1 MKENA
6 TKTSAL
12 AARILLQDNQTV
24 ELNEWIFSKIRINSD
39 PRILELCCG
48 TGAQTEF
55 LAKIMGNGSL
65 DCVDINSDTIR
76 ENYSLVRNKAVNYH
90 VSSIDDVSNYA
101 PKEVDLIF
109 SAYGFYYSDNPISLH
124 EELQRRLSKNG
135 KFVLVGPVLGN
146 NAQLY
151 EIMAQIGVEIDN
163 DVLFSSEKFM
173 LKMEEVFLSYYNNV
187 KFNRILNRI
196 NYSSANDLLKYWQNT
211 TFYDANK
218 EEEFLSAVNDFYSDG
233 IFVTKSISYLEGC
246 A

>member
-1 MKENA
+1 MDESIK
-6 TKTSAL
+6 
-12 AARILLQDNQTV
+12 
-24 ELNEWIFSKIRINSD
+24 SK
-39 PRILELCCG
+39 
-48 TGAQTEF
+48 
-55 LAKIMGNGSL
+55 SL
-65 DCVDINSDTIR
+65 YIQYVNRLSDTIR

-196 NYSSANDLLKYWQNT
+196 NYSETRSFEGGIASNRKSARCG
-211 TFYDANK
+211 
-218 EEEFLSAVNDFYSDG
+218 E
-233 IFVTKSISYLEGC
+233 
-246 A
+246 